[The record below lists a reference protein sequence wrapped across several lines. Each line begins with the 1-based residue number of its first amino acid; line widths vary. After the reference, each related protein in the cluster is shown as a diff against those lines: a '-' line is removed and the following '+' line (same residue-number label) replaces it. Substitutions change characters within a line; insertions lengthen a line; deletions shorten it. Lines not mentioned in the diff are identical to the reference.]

1 MSEKLQAKSRKK
13 RFAANGEPPQ
23 TPQHPGFNAGSG
35 PIAER
40 TALLR
45 KGKKKTNLSGP
56 FASIDHAVSSI
67 ASADSSFHK

>member
-23 TPQHPGFNAGSG
+23 TPQHPGSGAGSL
-35 PIAER
+35 AEVER
-40 TALLR
+40 KALLG